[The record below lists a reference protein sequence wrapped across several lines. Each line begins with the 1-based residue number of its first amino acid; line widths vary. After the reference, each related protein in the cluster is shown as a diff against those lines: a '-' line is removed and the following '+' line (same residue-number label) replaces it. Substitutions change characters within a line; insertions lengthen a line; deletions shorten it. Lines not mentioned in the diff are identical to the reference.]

1 MKAALALLFLVGS
14 MALVEIPVQRK
25 ILRGE
30 EKLAHQKMMRKLRL
44 TQNLPVVIL
53 TNFQDVQYTG
63 PISVGTPAQDFI
75 VMFDTGSSNLW
86 LPLNTCKSTACKG
99 MTLYN
104 PSESSTYVEN
114 GESISIAYGSGAC
127 SGKLVEDTVTLAG
140 ADITKVVF
148 GAMTSVDSGFE
159 GSDFSGLLG
168 MAWQAI
174 AEDNVTPVFQY
185 MYKQGLVADNSFS
198 FYLTPNADENGS
210 VLVLGGV
217 NENYSNGSFN
227 YVTLSSETYWQIPI
241 DGVKAGSFSKS
252 SLQGI
257 VDTGTSLLVGPTSV
271 VDDLTKVI
279 GTVATDCSNI
289 SSLPTITF
297 TLGGVEYPLT
307 GEDYVL
313 KITQDGET
321 QCQLGLQSMDTPE
334 ELFIL
339 GDVFI
344 KSYYTHFDF
353 ANSRVG
359 FATAA

>member
-1 MKAALALLFLVGS
+1 MKAALALLFLVGV
-14 MALVEIPVQRK
+14 MALVEIPITRK
-25 ILRGE
+25 VLTGDD
-30 EKLAHQKMMRKLRL
+30 KLAYQKMMRKLKL
-44 TQNLPVVIL
+44 HGSLPVEIL

-63 PISVGTPAQDFI
+63 PITVGTPPQDFI

-86 LPLNTCKSTACKG
+86 LPLNTCRSSACTG
-99 MTLYN
+99 HSLYN
-104 PSESSTYVEN
+104 PSKSSTYVEN

-127 SGKLVEDTVTLAG
+127 SGKLAEDTVNLAG
-140 ADITKVVF
+140 ADITGVVF
-148 GAMTSVDSGFE
+148 GAMTTLSSAFD
-159 GSDFSGLLG
+159 GSEFDGLLG

-198 FYLTPNADENGS
+198 FYLTSNADENGS
-210 VLVLGGV
+210 VLVLGGI

-241 DGVKAGSFSKS
+241 DGVKTGTYSKS

-271 VDDLTKVI
+271 VEAMTKEI
-279 GTVATDCSNI
+279 GKVETDCSNQ

-307 GEDYVL
+307 SDDYVL
-313 KITQDGET
+313 KVTQNGET
-321 QCQLGLQSMDTPE
+321 QCMLGLQSMDTPE